1 MVKAVILNDADNVA
15 TLIEKAEKGDK
26 YLPPKTS
33 PGTEIKITTDIPFG
47 HKLAIQ
53 SIKEGDLIIKYGR
66 AIGRA
71 TQNISAG
78 AHVHE
83 HNCEGLKGRGDMKGG
98 NKR

>member
-1 MVKAVILNDADNVA
+1 MVKADILNDADNVA

-26 YLPPKTS
+26 YFPEKTS
-33 PGTEIKITTDIPFG
+33 QGPAIKITADIPFG
-47 HKLAIQ
+47 HKLAIKY
-53 SIKEGDLIIKYGR
+53 IKEGDLIIKYGR

-71 TQNISAG
+71 TENIPAG

-83 HNCEGLKGRGDMKGG
+83 HNCEVLKGRGDMKGG

>member
-15 TLIEKAEKGDK
+15 TLIRKAEKGDS
-26 YLPPKTS
+26 YLHPKTS
-33 PGTEIKITTDIPFG
+33 SNSEIKITTNIPFG
-47 HKLAIQ
+47 HKLAIKP
-53 SIKEGDLIIKYGR
+53 IKQGNLIIKYGR

-71 TQNISAG
+71 TQDIPAG